1 MMARAALAGLMLA
14 MAGLLA
20 DAAAQLPPPVLNPV
34 DQLAP
39 RQAPNLAP
47 SATTPPPQAT
57 TGPNAGAQVRV
68 VKVALRGNLALSDAE
83 LASATAGLAGQ
94 QVPLSRLEDA
104 RLALLRAYRAADY
117 PFTAVNAGL
126 APAEGGVDV
135 TFAITEGFVA
145 EVKLEGDIGAA
156 GTQVLRFLD
165 RLVARKP
172 VSGAMIER
180 ALLLASDIPG
190 VTVRGTLRPLA
201 TEPGALQ
208 LVAQVEHKLV
218 SGYVNLDNRGYR
230 YVGPWQGLLT
240 AGVNSVTEFGERS
253 ELSFFGTPT
262 GAQWFVQGSEEFFL
276 GGSGLRLKVY
286 AGTGV
291 TRPFGKVGASGYQG
305 EAQVGGASLSYP
317 LVRSR
322 PFNLTAL
329 TALDLF
335 DSTVTTGFGDNRT
348 RASLDKIRILRGGM
362 DMQLLDSWVPL
373 LPSATMVGNFRI
385 HNGLNGLGAT
395 ATNSVT
401 AARAGSNFGFTKV
414 TGEVQRTQP
423 LFSPFDQG
431 MINIQ
436 GLFAGQWTND
446 VLPSAEK
453 YYLGGSRLGR
463 GFYNGQVSGDRA
475 WGAAVEL
482 QLDTAFELP
491 TDPVIGNGRYT
502 AQWYAFRDVGR
513 TFENLRTDPSR
524 RLSSWGGGVRL
535 VVSDTVQ
542 FDAEVAQRITRRPD
556 GAAADPLRE
565 TAALFRTL
573 VRY

>member
-1 MMARAALAGLMLA
+1 MVRAALVGLTLALAGLV
-14 MAGLLA
+14 AG
-20 DAAAQLPPPVLNPV
+20 AAAQQAPPVLNPV
-34 DQLAP
+34 DRLAP
-39 RQAPNLAP
+39 QQAPNLAP
-47 SATTPPPQAT
+47 SATTSPPQAT
-57 TGPNAGAQVRV
+57 TGPNAGAMVRV
-68 VKVALRGNLALSDAE
+68 VKVALRGNLALSDAD
-83 LASATAGLAGQ
+83 LAAATAGLAGQ
-94 QVPLSRLEDA
+94 QVPLSRLEDT

-135 TFAITEGFVA
+135 TFAVTEGFVA
-145 EVKLEGDIGAA
+145 EVKLEGDIGPA

-165 RLVARKP
+165 RLVGQKP

-180 ALLLASDIPG
+180 ALLLSSDIPG
-190 VTVRGTLRPLA
+190 VTVRGTLRPLS

-218 SGYVNLDNRGYR
+218 SGYLNVDNRAYR

-240 AGVNSVTEFGERS
+240 VGVNSLTEFGERS

-276 GGSGLRLKVY
+276 GGSGLRMRFY

-291 TRPFGKVGASGYQG
+291 TRPFGKVGANGYQG
-305 EAQVGGASLSYP
+305 AAQVGGVSLSYP
-317 LVRSR
+317 LLRSR
-322 PFNLTAL
+322 PFNLTAV

-335 DSTVTTGFGDNRT
+335 DSTVTTGFGDNRS
-348 RASLDKIRILRGGM
+348 RASLDKIRILRGGL
-362 DMQLLDSWVPL
+362 DVQLLDSWVPW
-373 LPSATMVGNFRI
+373 LPSATNQGNFRI

-401 AARAGSNFGFTKV
+401 AARAGSNFGFTKA
-414 TGEVQRTQP
+414 TGEWQRTQP
-423 LFSPFDQG
+423 LFSPFDRG
-431 MINIQ
+431 MVNVQ
-436 GLFAGQWTND
+436 GLFGGQWSND

-475 WGAAVEL
+475 WGAAMEL

-491 TDPVIGNGRYT
+491 TEPVIGNGRYT
-502 AQWYAFRDVGR
+502 AQWFAFRDLGR
-513 TFENLRTDPSR
+513 TFENLRTDPNR
-524 RLSSWGGGVRL
+524 RISSWGGGVRL

-542 FDAEVAQRITRRPD
+542 FDAEVAQRVTRRPD